1 MRADRMEDIMASA
14 LNGWSGSMAEA
25 ARNLISAINALAA
38 DIEREIFAARGV
50 GPVRIGDAREDRE
63 RAMLRCQE
71 AIAQLQML
79 RELTPITTPLPRG
92 EISAAVTRLEGILA
106 RQQRLGL
113 APRICGSN

>member
-1 MRADRMEDIMASA
+1 MASA
-14 LNGWSGSMAEA
+14 HSGWSGSMAEA

-63 RAMLRCQE
+63 RAMVRCQE
-71 AIAQLQML
+71 AIAQLQLL
-79 RELTPITTPLPRG
+79 RELTPTTTPLPRG